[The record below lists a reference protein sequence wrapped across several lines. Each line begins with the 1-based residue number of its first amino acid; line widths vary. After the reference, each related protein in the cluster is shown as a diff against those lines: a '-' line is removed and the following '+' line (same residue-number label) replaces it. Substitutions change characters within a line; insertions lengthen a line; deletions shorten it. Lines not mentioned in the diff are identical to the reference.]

1 MRRAARRRA
10 AAAPE
15 LHVLRASRRSAAEP
29 PPAEPS
35 ARCSRQS
42 QRTEKSCSRAVERRV
57 DSSAAMSIWSGHA
70 SASSGPTHTSASRG
84 ANARR
89 GEPPGSCSPTAA
101 RPAAARPCLVD
112 GQQPHGR
119 RPLRGPAARVGST
132 EPSVVA
138 LKVCGEASRCCS
150 ALAAMRRRR
159 QRGASAV
166 SFTLVSKFKLNRSR
180 VRGSQN
186 PEEERKK

>member
-1 MRRAARRRA
+1 MRLYCLKRDRGVEQWRHEQPRRQGLRRAARGSRSRVAVSHVVGGAVRRRHA
-10 AAAPE
+10 QPEARRDELRGVGQRHSSCSDSAPRAE
-15 LHVLRASRRSAAEP
+15 LHVPRASRRSAAEP

-119 RPLRGPAARVGST
+119 
-132 EPSVVA
+132 
-138 LKVCGEASRCCS
+138 
-150 ALAAMRRRR
+150 
-159 QRGASAV
+159 
-166 SFTLVSKFKLNRSR
+166 
-180 VRGSQN
+180 
-186 PEEERKK
+186 